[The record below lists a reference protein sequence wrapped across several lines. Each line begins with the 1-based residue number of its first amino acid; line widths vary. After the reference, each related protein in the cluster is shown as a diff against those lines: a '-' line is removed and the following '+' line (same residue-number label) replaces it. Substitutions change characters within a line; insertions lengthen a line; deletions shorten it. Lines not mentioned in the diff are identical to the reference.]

1 MGITNIMLER
11 AFTGASGQFP
21 QMSFSLVV
29 LVGFLFFVDIMQDK
43 KEDRFAIIT
52 DNLYFLIPTCILLYV
67 TSFIIYSVTVSS
79 PFLYFQ
85 F

>member
-1 MGITNIMLER
+1 MGIAKIMLER
-11 AFTGASGQFP
+11 AFTGVSGIYP
-21 QMSFSLVV
+21 QMSISLVI
-29 LVGFLFFVDIMQDK
+29 LVGFLFLVDILQDR
-43 KEDRFAIIT
+43 KEDRFAFIT
-52 DNLYFLIPTCILLYV
+52 DNLYFLIPTCILLYI